1 MPPAP
6 KATRSKSKGRNENL
20 ETQNDDSNVAST
32 DSASTTT
39 TTVVV
44 TTAPIIAVTA
54 NISAITTAVTAVS
67 TAQVAVTV
75 VSSAITTVSDMTTV
89 TTSVTSG
96 DMTNVISSAPSD
108 AISSYT
114 SAQTMTATT
123 AVTASS
129 SIAPIM
135 SVVIGSD
142 QNEYDVSGLSSSMLA
157 AWNLCSKEEKDTIE
171 FIRGNLEYIRLAKRN
186 EYLTNYLEKGKI
198 QLYVFAILS
207 QMASSIVATHSEIM
221 SIRGEEYNPQLPDAD
236 DGSELGAVGG
246 SIPLVTV
253 PAINVSG
260 EYEPNLVQTAEN
272 IAANSEAYQR
282 VLSRLNNSTSEQRL
296 QACSAALCDGSIS
309 LSQYD
314 QLMVITQHMSLAESE
329 LVQNRAASQ
338 VRP

>member
-96 DMTNVISSAPSD
+96 DMTNVISSAHSVEL
-108 AISSYT
+108 SSHT
-114 SAQTMTATT
+114 TEPTIAATT
-123 AVTASS
+123 VVTASS
-129 SIAPIM
+129 SMAPIM
-135 SVVIGSD
+135 SAVISSD

-171 FIRGNLEYIRLAKRN
+171 FLRGNLEYIRSEKRG
-186 EYLTNYLEKGKI
+186 EFLTNYLEKGKI

-207 QMASSIVATHSEIM
+207 QMATGLAATHSEIL
-221 SIRGEEYNPQLPDAD
+221 SIRGEDYNPQLTDCE

-246 SIPLVTV
+246 SIPQ
-253 PAINVSG
+253 PAIQPTQQISEVG
-260 EYEPNLVQTAEN
+260 PITAQ
-272 IAANSEAYQR
+272 IASINTADPEAYAR
-282 VLSRLNNSTSEQRL
+282 VLGKLNNSTSEQRL
-296 QACSAALCDGSIS
+296 QTCSNALCDGIIS

-314 QLMVITQHMSLAESE
+314 RLMVIAQHMSL
-329 LVQNRAASQ
+329 
-338 VRP
+338 